1 MTCALRRHLYHPYTL
16 WKYKNSDTRR
26 HEIILRLLRIVK
38 IIFQYS
44 QDATLLI

>member
-1 MTCALRRHLYHPYTL
+1 MTCALRRHLFHPYTL

-26 HEIILRLLRIVK
+26 QYVLRIVK